1 MTAPTA
7 NAKFGSRLGF
17 ILAAAGSAIGLGN
30 IWRFPYMAGEGG
42 GSAFV
47 LVYLGFIV
55 LVGIPVLLAE
65 LSLGRRTGSNAVGA
79 FKAIVPGSLWPW
91 VGGLGVLTGFGIL
104 GFYSV
109 VAGWTLSYAARA
121 LVGTFS
127 EGMTTE
133 ASGELFHG
141 ITGTVGEPILTTA
154 LFILL
159 TAVVVR
165 RGVSSGIER
174 ASTILM
180 PALLVILLVLAGRA
194 LTLPGAGE
202 GVEFLFS
209 PDFSKVT
216 AKTCVVAMGQALF
229 SLSLGMGG
237 MITYGAYLQKREN
250 LPIAGIAVGFSDT
263 LIALLAGL
271 IIFPALFSVGVE
283 PAAGPKLV
291 FVVMPTIFDELP
303 AGSVFAFAFYV
314 LLAIAALTSTI
325 ALLEVVVA
333 YFVGE
338 RGWPREKVTWLV
350 ATGVFLLAIPSALS
364 QDAVPALSAGGLASK
379 SFLDVQSIVFG
390 NYTLTI
396 GALFIALFVGWKWG
410 AKNAIAEMGELPA
423 PWLWSICIRV
433 LCPVAIVVVLV
444 FVIVTGEYF

>member
-1 MTAPTA
+1 
-7 NAKFGSRLGF
+7 
-17 ILAAAGSAIGLGN
+17 
-30 IWRFPYMAGEGG
+30 
-42 GSAFV
+42 
-47 LVYLGFIV
+47 
-55 LVGIPVLLAE
+55 
-65 LSLGRRTGSNAVGA
+65 
-79 FKAIVPGSLWPW
+79 
-91 VGGLGVLTGFGIL
+91 
-104 GFYSV
+104 
-109 VAGWTLSYAARA
+109 
-121 LVGTFS
+121 
-127 EGMTTE
+127 
-133 ASGELFHG
+133 
-141 ITGTVGEPILTTA
+141 
-154 LFILL
+154 
-159 TAVVVR
+159 
-165 RGVSSGIER
+165 
-174 ASTILM
+174 
-180 PALLVILLVLAGRA
+180 
-194 LTLPGAGE
+194 
-202 GVEFLFS
+202 
-209 PDFSKVT
+209 
-216 AKTCVVAMGQALF
+216 
-229 SLSLGMGG
+229 

-303 AGSVFAFAFYV
+303 AGSFFAFAFYV